1 MSADDV
7 VEEKSRRRRRRR
19 DKAIEEDA
27 ETSTE
32 ERGITERKGRATRS
46 RRQSIDTVE
55 TGNFFTRMVASTRTY
70 LSGVSDELDKVV
82 WPSREETVRLAWIV
96 LLVTTASAIV
106 LGIISFIFTEIF
118 VIGIRED
125 NPIIFVAVGVVVM
138 GALFAFRWLN
148 NRDKFNSP
156 Y

>member
-1 MSADDV
+1 MSADEA

-19 DKAIEEDA
+19 EEVIEDDM
-27 ETSTE
+27 ETE
-32 ERGITERKGRATRS
+32 AERGVTVRKGRATRS
-46 RRQSIDTVE
+46 RRQALDT
-55 TGNFFTRMVASTRTY
+55 TDDGNFVTRMTSGTRGY
-70 LSGVSDELDKVV
+70 LSGVADELDKVV
-82 WPSREETVRLAWIV
+82 WPSREETLRLAYIV
-96 LLVTTASAIV
+96 LLVTAASAVV

-138 GALFAFRWLN
+138 AALFAYRRLN
-148 NRDKFNSP
+148 SQDRFNSP

>member
-1 MSADDV
+1 MSADEV

-19 DKAIEEDA
+19 ERATEEDA
-27 ETSTE
+27 ETTA
-32 ERGITERKGRATRS
+32 ERGVTERKGRATRS

-55 TGNFFTRMVASTRTY
+55 TGNFFTRMVAGTRAY
-70 LSGVSDELDKVV
+70 LTGVSDELDKVV
-82 WPSREETVRLAWIV
+82 WPSREETMRLAWIV

-125 NPIIFVAVGVVVM
+125 NPIIFVAVGIVVLA
-138 GALFAFRWLN
+138 ALFAYRRLN
-148 NRDKFNSP
+148 SRDRFNSP